1 MSRSYD
7 MQVEITGL
15 DQSREEAVKKAAELE
30 WPFDSWPPYDDKL
43 LAYGEG
49 QLCGGESEEEF
60 VERLTRAIWTAN
72 GKFCP
77 VEVRATYLDDLPHE
91 TYNLDEDQYDE
102 FLSAADKSA
111 ETQEDHEN
119 HGR

>member
-15 DQSREEAVKKAAELE
+15 DPSREEAVKQAAESQ
-30 WPFDSWPPYDDKL
+30 WPFEGWFRDADKL
-43 LAYGEG
+43 SASATDS
-49 QLCGGESEEEF
+49 LCAGVGEEEF
-60 VERLTRAIWTAN
+60 AERLTHAIWKAN

-77 VEVRATYLDDLPHE
+77 VEVRATYLDDMPHE
-91 TYNLDEDQYDE
+91 TYGFYENQYDE
-102 FLSAADKSA
+102 FLSAAAKSA
-111 ETQEDHEN
+111 ETREDQKN

>member
-15 DQSREEAVKKAAELE
+15 DPSREEAVKKAAESQWSFEGWFQNADRLIASGT
-30 WPFDSWPPYDDKL
+30 DS
-43 LAYGEG
+43 
-49 QLCGGESEEEF
+49 LCGGESEEEF

-91 TYNLDEDQYDE
+91 THNLDEDQYDE

-111 ETQEDHEN
+111 KTPEDQKN

>member
-1 MSRSYD
+1 MSRSYE

-15 DQSREEAVKKAAELE
+15 DPSREEAVKKAAELE
-30 WPFDSWPPYDDKL
+30 WSFESWPPYDDKL

-49 QLCGGESEEEF
+49 RLCGGESEEEF
-60 VERLTRAIWTAN
+60 VERLTHAIWKAN

-91 TYNLDEDQYDE
+91 TYNLDEGQYDE
-102 FLSAADKSA
+102 FLSAADKPA
-111 ETQEDHEN
+111 ET
-119 HGR
+119 